1 MEVKNSDGIKVMFVL
16 NVLNPGTG
24 PFQRAF
30 RLPDINTDVKIIS
43 CFDTQE
49 EFERKAKKLAPNLTS
64 DQLIGI
70 GSKSRLVCIKVLFN
84 ILRQWRPDVVQ
95 TNHTFSAMVMI
106 ALVNLTSYCP
116 IVVNFEGTLMS
127 DYSNIKRL
135 FFWVIYSYSHGV
147 ICVSNAVEKTNNI
160 FTNTLMKKQKRRVI
174 YNGVD
179 LDEIKS
185 SQSFGLHEKLGLSG
199 SDFLIACV
207 SDLKPIK
214 NLGILLVMMSTIV
227 KTHPMIRLVLIGGGG
242 MKNSLELEIKRRSLE
257 NNVFFTGQVERS
269 EVYSCLKDI
278 DVFIMPSLVE
288 GLSEATAQAMASK
301 KVVIA
306 SNIDPNV
313 ELLTPQQSCNCYDSN
328 DANGF
333 ANRAIELY
341 EDEGE
346 RERWGNYNL
355 ERAIQMLDI
364 FNIVKDYR
372 SFYLDLLERN
382 TEDK

>member
-288 GLSEATAQAMASK
+288 GLSEAIAQAMASK

-346 RERWGNYNL
+346 RERWGNYIL

>member
-288 GLSEATAQAMASK
+288 GLSEAIAQAMASK

-355 ERAIQMLDI
+355 ESAIQMLDI

>member
-116 IVVNFEGTLMS
+116 IVVNFEGPLMS

-214 NLGILLVMMSTIV
+214 NLGGLVR
-227 KTHPMIRLVLIGGGG
+227 KIRGI
-242 MKNSLELEIKRRSLE
+242 RRFL
-257 NNVFFTGQVERS
+257 
-269 EVYSCLKDI
+269 
-278 DVFIMPSLVE
+278 
-288 GLSEATAQAMASK
+288 A
-301 KVVIA
+301 
-306 SNIDPNV
+306 
-313 ELLTPQQSCNCYDSN
+313 
-328 DANGF
+328 
-333 ANRAIELY
+333 
-341 EDEGE
+341 
-346 RERWGNYNL
+346 
-355 ERAIQMLDI
+355 
-364 FNIVKDYR
+364 
-372 SFYLDLLERN
+372 
-382 TEDK
+382 

>member
-84 ILRQWRPDVVQ
+84 ILRQWCPDVVQ

-288 GLSEATAQAMASK
+288 GLSEAIAQAMASK